1 MNGSRIYR
9 LLFTLL
15 IACTTLTGW
24 GQGAS
29 YPVQVMTQ
37 LTPPYSLILSD
48 YAKPASQRLFV
59 TIMVRDLNIVN
70 LPVRLH
76 IKMETLSGMTVE
88 TVPNIITPAIY
99 LTGGLVTMLYGT
111 DLTDYFN
118 INNLQFKGYS
128 KEDYRRTGQLPEG
141 HYRITVEVRHWA
153 TGRIISSQG
162 TAYTWMALG
171 KPPVLKVPEDKA
183 EMGKIPGMPL
193 TFSWIPNK
201 VGIPGVIPQYKFEM
215 WEMRIPGINPNVIA
229 ASLPPFYTTTQLI
242 TNLVIHPATLNF
254 EPGLEYA
261 WRVTAFDPIGD
272 VSFEQGGHSV
282 IRTFTYQ
289 CKCEG
294 VSDVKLERKGQNVAV
309 SWNQIPNTHTS
320 FHLEMENQAS
330 GWSATDVVYYNK
342 ANSGQLV
349 VGATYRMRVRAICD
363 GNTMNPSEP
372 TAWQTIT
379 IPEPPKRDNSKCG
392 TPVKSIPV
400 TNYTLRTDLQ
410 AGDFLTHPKSGGSR
424 YTIKTATPQGDG
436 KFKGIFVS
444 WWGWAGDLK
453 IPCEYWDLSVNTD
466 NQILTMKYHS
476 ISKAA
481 FLLDVDAAKAKIEN
495 VTDAVTNL
503 ANTAADAVNTLVE
516 SIKPNNATPVDFAM
530 PENPVADISKP
541 GEVTITDE
549 KGENLQIVELP
560 KNEDG
565 STNLP
570 AMIQDAS
577 GKTFIVDKNGNVA
590 QDNNTSTTS
599 TTSADTNSTS
609 SDSTSSDSTSTKSK
623 AHYSIEGHDFY
634 DGETIYLPLSDK
646 PYEIKAYRDSVNL
659 FGEGA
664 VWSSGVNKVDAATV
678 RFTPNTVSRDING
691 TGISTVLGNDALRC
705 KIVVVNAEFGEDN
718 KQKQGFDEND
728 KDKENDYP
736 SFQTTPVAGLPW
748 KSLQVNGMPDIVRV
762 KVLPIGAEKAV
773 KFVSSNSS
781 VQVASFVPE
790 TNNNIWHT
798 LSISAT
804 SIGES
809 ELIPQIGHF
818 SAEAVQLKIRG
829 LSNQPP
835 KTLAIVTIHSTN
847 HQSTD
852 ISAMMTLDELKD
864 YLNKTAYNQANIEWD
879 VTQLPADSINYDI
892 DGDGKID
899 VQGDF
904 PSNEV
909 QIIINKYR
917 YAAYNYI
924 LFIVDNPN
932 KNIFG
937 KMGMN
942 QKFGVIH
949 VDRHTSKHQLQ
960 NTIAHE
966 LGHGAFEL
974 KHPFQD
980 ATMPSYNRGKDTN
993 NFMDYYDGDKIRK
1006 YQWDIINP

>member
-1 MNGSRIYR
+1 MKDTKMYR

-88 TVPNIITPAIY
+88 TISNIITPAIY

-215 WEMRIPGINPNVIA
+215 WEMRIPGINPNVVA
-229 ASLPPFYTTTQLI
+229 ASMPTFYTTTQLI

-272 VSFEQGGHSV
+272 VSFEQGGHSQ

-309 SWNQIPNTHTS
+309 SWNQIPNKHTS

-342 ANSGQLV
+342 ANSGTLV
-349 VGATYRMRVRAICD
+349 QGATYRMRVRAICD

-436 KFKGIFVS
+436 KFKGVFVS

-453 IPCEYWDLSVNTD
+453 IFCDYWDLTVNTD
-466 NQILTMKYHS
+466 NQILSMNYRS
-476 ISKAA
+476 IYNPQ
-481 FLLDVDAAKAKIEN
+481 FLLDIDAAKDYIKNLTNAAGN
-495 VTDAVTNL
+495 VTNAAV
-503 ANTAADAVNTLVE
+503 DAVNTLAE
-516 SIKPNNATPVDFAM
+516 SIKPNNATLVDFAM
-530 PENPVADISKP
+530 PENPVVDISKP

-577 GKTFIVDKNGNVA
+577 GKTFIVDTNGNVA
-590 QDNNTSTTS
+590 QENNTSTTS
-599 TTSADTNSTS
+599 TTSADTNSTN
-609 SDSTSSDSTSTKSK
+609 SDSTSAKSK
-623 AHYSIEGHDFY
+623 AHYSIEGHEFY
-634 DGETIYLPLSDK
+634 DGETIYLPLSDR

-691 TGISTVLGNDALRC
+691 TGISTILGNDALRC
-705 KIVVVNAEFGEDN
+705 KIVVVNVEFEEDPT
-718 KQKQGFDEND
+718 QKWGFDEND
-728 KDKENDYP
+728 PPKEDLYTSYKN
-736 SFQTTPVAGLPW
+736 TLPKPGIKW
-748 KSLQVNGMPDIVRV
+748 KSVEIDGSYDKLKI
-762 KVLPIGAEKAV
+762 KVTPTGAEKSVTLKMSNVATSDVRPKILTSSQQTIEVNNSTNSESSLLAQIGYFTNDTMQV
-773 KFVSSNSS
+773 KVIGYERIRKEVAIIS
-781 VQVASFVPE
+781 VNGAP
-790 TNNNIWHT
+790 
-798 LSISAT
+798 SISM
-804 SIGES
+804 E
-809 ELIPQIGHF
+809 QIQT
-818 SAEAVQLKIRG
+818 A
-829 LSNQPP
+829 
-835 KTLAIVTIHSTN
+835 
-847 HQSTD
+847 
-852 ISAMMTLDELKD
+852 
-864 YLNKTAYNQANIEWD
+864 LNKRYKYAVVKWEVMPALYSLTVDYDSNKNGALDLNANATDGYRGEMTTIIDSCKIGGDDLYN
-879 VTQLPADSINYDI
+879 
-892 DGDGKID
+892 
-899 VQGDF
+899 
-904 PSNEV
+904 
-909 QIIINKYR
+909 
-917 YAAYNYI
+917 
-924 LFIVDNPN
+924 LFIVNNSLPSANGVMLFNQRYGFIFASPN
-932 KNIFG
+932 VAIP
-937 KMGMN
+937 
-942 QKFGVIH
+942 
-949 VDRHTSKHQLQ
+949 
-960 NTIAHE
+960 HE
-966 LGHGAFEL
+966 IGHGAFGL
-974 KHPFQD
+974 FHPWSSGEGLNGYPNR
-980 ATMPSYNRGKDTN
+980 ATNDWTSKDTN
-993 NFMDYYDGDKIRK
+993 NLMEWEGSSWQLDKLRK
-1006 YQWDIINP
+1006 YQWDKMR